1 MIGFCSDCGYDD
13 TDRWKLLREDCLP
26 PTNEIVDV
34 RSCGVLVYR
43 DEPKRAFLL
52 MKHADR
58 WDLPKGHV
66 DPNETDV
73 DCALRELTEETGIDP
88 KNVVV
93 DNEFRFV
100 HRYSYSRERNKDEQ
114 RLKELVVFLVRLTK
128 PTKIHVTEHD
138 GYRWFDWSPPHKIQ
152 RKTIDPLL
160 AAVEKHWKAVATKG
174 TVGS

>member
-1 MIGFCSDCGYDD
+1 MS
-13 TDRWKLLREDCLP
+13 
-26 PTNEIVDV
+26 PTNEIVDI

-43 DEPKRAFLL
+43 DEPRRAFLL

-66 DPNETDV
+66 DPGESDIA
-73 DCALRELTEETGIDP
+73 CALRELKEETGIDP

-93 DNEFRFV
+93 DENFRFV
-100 HRYSYSRERNKDEQ
+100 HHYSPIRGRKPESPQ
-114 RLKELVVFLVRLTK
+114 LKELVVFLVRLTK
-128 PTKIHVTEHD
+128 PSKIHVTEHD

-160 AAVEKHWKAVATKG
+160 AAVEKHWKPK
-174 TVGS
+174 